1 MTNEGD
7 IRRFRIRLER
17 PEGTFTFDAISD
29 EYLLYSMIDA
39 GIETPYICEQGW
51 CLACAARLVSGNV
64 DRSDAL
70 TVYPQDA
77 EAGFLLLCSTK
88 PCSDLVLML
97 DERQTRRDM
106 MQHRIEHNQL
116 ARAYPPGAR
125 LRFRRGRAKARVCAC
140 TRSATGTRTDEP
152 ATSAQMGLIGSKPK

>member
-1 MTNEGD
+1 MTDLSTSTDEGD
-7 IRRFRIRLER
+7 ARRFRVRLER
-17 PEGTFTFDAISD
+17 PDGTFTFDAASD

-39 GIETPYICEQGW
+39 GIDTPYICEQGW
-51 CLACAARLVSGNV
+51 CLACAARLVSGKV

-70 TVYPQDA
+70 TVYPEDA

-125 LRFRRGRAKARVCAC
+125 LHFRRGRAAPRIDPC
-140 TRSATGTRTDEP
+140 T
-152 ATSAQMGLIGSKPK
+152 LSKR

>member
-1 MTNEGD
+1 MNNEDGT
-7 IRRFRIRLER
+7 RRFRVRLEHSD
-17 PEGTFTFDAISD
+17 GTFTFDAAAD

-39 GIETPYICEQGW
+39 GIESPYICEQGW
-51 CLACAARLVSGNV
+51 CIACAARLLQGEV

-70 TVYPQDA
+70 TAYPEDA

-88 PCSDLVLML
+88 PCSDLVLEL
-97 DERQTRRDM
+97 DVHQTRRDM

-125 LRFRRGRAKARVCAC
+125 VRFRRGRASARTA
-140 TRSATGTRTDEP
+140 RRDQLA
-152 ATSAQMGLIGSKPK
+152 